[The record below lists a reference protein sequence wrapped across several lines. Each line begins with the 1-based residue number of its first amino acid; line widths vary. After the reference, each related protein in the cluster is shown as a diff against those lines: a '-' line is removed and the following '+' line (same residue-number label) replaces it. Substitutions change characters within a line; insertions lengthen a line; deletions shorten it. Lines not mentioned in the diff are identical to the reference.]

1 MFSESDSFFILLC
14 IFLCLREVLA
24 ANIPSPVTHMWQT
37 VAKEI
42 YEKSLEQWA
51 RSPLDEKG
59 EWAEWLFPTQDQD
72 EGPAT
77 INQSIEDPPIPDL
90 VPDLVPDIEITPY
103 MADATDFYVN
113 EDVSSFG
120 LNHLYRSPTPVQQ
133 QPSPRH
139 IPILPSQPRSRSP
152 SSSSRSSALPKGLPP
167 KRISKLNDPNRK
179 YVCHVCGHRFDR
191 ETHVERHVR
200 SIHTK
205 EKPFVCKV
213 CGWGFTRR
221 DNFGVHV
228 RDIHPNGR

>member
-1 MFSESDSFFILLC
+1 MCCGIYSLFIHLC

-24 ANIPSPVTHMWQT
+24 ANIPTPVTYMWQT

-59 EWAEWLFPTQDQD
+59 EWAEWLFPTTQEDR
-72 EGPAT
+72 ASSA
-77 INQSIEDPPIPDL
+77 IHQSIEDAPM
-90 VPDLVPDIEITPY
+90 PDLVPDIEITPY
-103 MADATDFYVN
+103 TADATDFYVN

-139 IPILPSQPRSRSP
+139 IPILPSQSLARSP
-152 SSSSRSSALPKGLPP
+152 SSSSRSSAVPKRIPP

-179 YVCHVCGHRFDR
+179 HVCHLCGNRFDR
-191 ETHVERHVR
+191 ETHVERHISSV
-200 SIHTK
+200 HTK

-228 RDIHPNGR
+228 REIHPGGG